1 MPVFTPK
8 SDRQSASNNLRRVG
22 LRLTSQHSV
31 YVALGAVPRQPTFNA
46 AIVLCVQSTGVH
58 RKQVYKALGI
68 DAATWSRIESDNA
81 HFPVNKLEQLMDLCG
96 NEAPLM
102 WLVNARGYDWESVR
116 EKQNALEKKI
126 AEQAVE
132 IADLKRLGSLKR
144 GTRPWN
150 PPPSPHPTAPA
161 LAG

>member
-1 MPVFTPK
+1 MPAFTPK
-8 SDRQSASNNLRRVG
+8 SDRQSDSNNLRQLG

-31 YVALGAVPRQPTFNA
+31 DVGLEAVTRQPTFNA
-46 AIVLCVQSTGVH
+46 AIVLCVQSSGLH

-102 WLVNARGYDWESVR
+102 WLVNARRYHRGRRR
-116 EKQNALEKKI
+116 EKPKAIEKKNSQPTV
-126 AEQAVE
+126 A
-132 IADLKRLGSLKR
+132 
-144 GTRPWN
+144 T
-150 PPPSPHPTAPA
+150 PH
-161 LAG
+161 

>member
-1 MPVFTPK
+1 MPAFTPK
-8 SDRQSASNNLRRVG
+8 SDRQSDSNNLRQLG

-31 YVALGAVPRQPTFNA
+31 DVGLEAVTRQPTFNA
-46 AIVLCVQSTGVH
+46 AIVLCVQSSGLH

-132 IADLKRLGSLKR
+132 IADLKRLVRLKVE
-144 GTRPWN
+144 
-150 PPPSPHPTAPA
+150 SE
-161 LAG
+161 L